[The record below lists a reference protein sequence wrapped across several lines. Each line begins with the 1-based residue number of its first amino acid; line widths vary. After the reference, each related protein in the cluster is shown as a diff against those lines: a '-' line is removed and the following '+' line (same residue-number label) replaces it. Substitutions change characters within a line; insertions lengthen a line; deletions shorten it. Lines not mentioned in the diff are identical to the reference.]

1 VDNTAFANELKGELN
16 HEEED
21 GLQRSMSCLSTEAD
35 NGSTHGDGPCPSG
48 DFAAHDESEATSLV
62 GSNAMDLATLSMRE
76 VKGCGGDD
84 YRLMKR

>member
-21 GLQRSMSCLSTEAD
+21 GLRRSMSWLSTEAD
-35 NGSTHGDGPCPSG
+35 NGSTNGDGPSG
-48 DFAAHDESEATSLV
+48 DFTAHDENEVTSLV
-62 GSNAMDLATLSMRE
+62 GSTAMDLATLSMKE
-76 VKGCGGDD
+76 IKGCGGDD